1 MIYTPLTKKAMETAY
16 QAHHGQRDAGG
27 TPYIFHVIHVAEQME
42 DEVTVCAALLHDV
55 VEDTEVTLEQLQQ
68 EFPREVTELV
78 SLLTRTPQ
86 EDYFVY
92 IERICGNE
100 AAKRIKLADLAHNSD
115 ESRLADTALV
125 SEEKQAV
132 WRVRYEKARKILL
145 EDNGKTL

>member
-1 MIYTPLTKKAMETAY
+1 MIYTPLTKKAMEIAY

-27 TPYIFHVIHVAEQME
+27 TPYIFHVTHVAEQME
-42 DEVTVCAALLHDV
+42 DEVTTCAALLHDV
-55 VEDTEVTLEQLQQ
+55 VEDTEITLQQLQQ

-78 SLLTRTPQ
+78 SLLTRAPK

-115 ESRLADTALV
+115 RSRLADTALV
-125 SEEKQAV
+125 SEEKQEI
-132 WRVRYEKARKILL
+132 WRVRYEKARKRLL
-145 EDNGKTL
+145 EETEKF